1 MLDNFLLLLII
12 HLEHLWILDQ
22 NTGQELE
29 FIEKITAN
37 EPIFPAIETPIFER
51 TSL

>member
-1 MLDNFLLLLII
+1 MNFGTLDKN
-12 HLEHLWILDQ
+12 W
-22 NTGQELE
+22 G

>member
-1 MLDNFLLLLII
+1 MRIIFYYCLLFISNI
-12 HLEHLWILDQ
+12 YEFW
-22 NTGQELE
+22 NTGQELG

>member
-22 NTGQELE
+22 NTGQELG

-37 EPIFPAIETPIFER
+37 EPIETPIFER